1 MNMQDIMRELES
13 YSDNKS
19 LEHMARYGMDPSRGL
34 GVRIPRL
41 RDMGKRLGKNRD
53 LAFELWAKGMRET
66 MVLAS
71 LVDIPKQVTEEQM
84 DAWVTDL
91 YDWES
96 CDQLIM
102 NLFGRSPLAV
112 KKALEWSRR
121 DEEYVKRAGYVIMA
135 RLAVTE
141 KKAPDSFFNPFFPLI
156 EEGASDER
164 NAVKKSVNW
173 ALRQIGKKNLALNK
187 KALASARRIAKM
199 KSKAAKWIA
208 SDAIRELE
216 SPQVQNRLKKLA
228 SKPE

>member
-1 MNMQDIMRELES
+1 MNLQAIMRELKS

-19 LEHMARYGMDPSRGL
+19 LEHMARFGMDASRAL

-41 RDMGKRLGKNRD
+41 REMGKRLDKNRE
-53 LAFELWAKGMRET
+53 LAAQLWAKGMRET

-71 LVDIPKQVTEEQM
+71 LVDIPAQVTGEQM

-96 CDQLIM
+96 CDQLIS
-102 NLFGRSPLAV
+102 NLFARSPLAV
-112 KKALEWSRR
+112 KKAMEWSHR

-141 KKAPDSFFNPFFPLI
+141 KKAPDTLFDPFFPLI
-156 EEGASDER
+156 EEGASDQR
-164 NAVKKSVNW
+164 NAVKKAVNW
-173 ALRQIGKKNLALNK
+173 ALRQIGKKNAALNK
-187 KALASARRIAKM
+187 KALASAKRIAAM
-199 KSKAAKWIA
+199 DNSAAKWIA

-216 SPQVQNRLKKLA
+216 SPAVQNRLKKLA
-228 SKPE
+228 